1 MRASYQA
8 FTTKKP
14 RSLAGTRMFF
24 TSFAQT
30 WCSVERKKS
39 AVSSVLTD
47 THAPNKFR
55 VIGGLSKFA
64 PF

>member
-1 MRASYQA
+1 
-8 FTTKKP
+8 
-14 RSLAGTRMFF
+14 MFF

-55 VIGGLSKFA
+55 VTGGLSKFA